1 MDEAAAAEVQRTLE
15 GMEKRLGRTA
25 NSFGPLHLTQRW
37 AHALVT
43 SPAILDRVEDLL
55 GPNILVWSSQFWVKE
70 PGSGSFV
77 GWHQAR
83 CCLLCTLLLP
93 PRRCLL
99 PPALHPYLC
108 WLPCSLPTCTW
119 IHTAPRISC
128 VVVIGGGCALLLRTR
143 TTGGSSLTTW

>member
-83 CCLLCTLLLP
+83 CCCARCCCP
-93 PRRCLL
+93 PADACYPRRCIPTYAGCPAPS
-99 PPALHPYLC
+99 PPAPGSTLLHAYHV
-108 WLPCSLPTCTW
+108 WW
-119 IHTAPRISC
+119 
-128 VVVIGGGCALLLRTR
+128 
-143 TTGGSSLTTW
+143 